1 MRYRTGN
8 CDLALGESKRVLLIS
23 QRFLG
28 KQNALWG
35 RNFLRAVRRSAMTA
49 IDAGSADTVSGRE
62 TLFLPISAPRTA
74 ATPATTTV
82 VTPRVQP
89 ALESRRQWE
98 RRYARLLRLTDTIV
112 VVVTTSVVA
121 IVGALLGVAPAEP
134 WEAARVPAIS
144 VALWLVLLAVIN
156 TRHRSIFGSGATEYK
171 RVAQATGLSF
181 GLLAALFVVTQMPG
195 IRVQL
200 FEALPVGLF
209 LLLVGRWA
217 CRRWLGSQRLQGR
230 YSSRALVVG
239 TRDDVEYV
247 IRSLG
252 TSGIHGYTIV
262 GAVTP
267 DRSESQLT
275 VDGRGYEVVGTTSTV
290 AACARAVGADSIIV
304 ASSDRDDPDMVKR
317 ISWQL
322 EGAAAELI
330 LSSRLVDVAGPRLSL
345 RPVDGLPL
353 IHVQI
358 PEFEG
363 GKHIM
368 KRAMDIV
375 VATIALIPIT
385 VMVPFLALL
394 IKLDSKGPVFFRQT
408 RIGRDGREFKMVK
421 FRTMRVNAEA
431 ELAALAAANEGAG
444 PLFKMKS
451 DPRVTRVGAILR
463 KFSLDELPQFWNV
476 LVGDM
481 SVVGPRPP
489 LPSEVTTYNGT
500 VFRRLYIKPGITGL
514 WQISGRS
521 DLSWDESVRLDLRY
535 VENWSVMSDLM
546 IMWRTAAVMFAPQGA
561 Y

>member
-1 MRYRTGN
+1 VGQRRHGRYSSR
-8 CDLALGESKRVLLIS
+8 ALVVGTRADIEYVIRS
-23 QRFLG
+23 LG
-28 KQNALWG
+28 TNG
-35 RNFLRAVRRSAMTA
+35 VH
-49 IDAGSADTVSGRE
+49 GYTV
-62 TLFLPISAPRTA
+62 
-74 ATPATTTV
+74 
-82 VTPRVQP
+82 
-89 ALESRRQWE
+89 
-98 RRYARLLRLTDTIV
+98 
-112 VVVTTSVVA
+112 
-121 IVGALLGVAPAEP
+121 VGALIGSAPNEL
-134 WEAARVPAIS
+134 WEAVRVPAIS
-144 VALWLVLLAVIN
+144 VVLWLALLTMLN
-156 TRHRSIFGSGATEYK
+156 TRHRSIIGSGATEYK
-171 RVAQATGLSF
+171 RVAQATGFSF
-181 GLLAALFVVTQMPG
+181 GLLAALFVITQLPG
-195 IRVQL
+195 IRIQL
-200 FEALPVGLF
+200 VAALPVGLF
-209 LLLVGRWA
+209 LLLVSRWA
-217 CRRWLGSQRLQGR
+217 CRRWLVGQRRHGR

-239 TRDDVEYV
+239 TRADIEYV

-252 TSGIHGYTIV
+252 TNGVHGYTVV
-262 GAVTP
+262 GAATADADAGPIVID
-267 DRSESQLT
+267 DRT
-275 VDGRGYEVVGTTSTV
+275 YEIVGTTNTV
-290 AACARAVGADSIIV
+290 AASARALGADSIIV
-304 ASSDRDDPDMVKR
+304 ASTDLDDPDMVKR

-363 GKHIM
+363 GKHIL

-375 VATIALIPIT
+375 VATLALIPIALLT
-385 VMVPFLALL
+385 PFLALL
-394 IKLDSKGPVFFRQT
+394 IKVDSRGPVFFRQT

-421 FRTMRVNAEA
+421 FRTMRVTAEA
-431 ELAALAAANEGAG
+431 ELAALVAANDGAG
-444 PLFKMKS
+444 PLFKMKR
-451 DPRVTRVGAILR
+451 DPRITRVGAILR

-514 WQISGRS
+514 WQVSGRS

-546 IMWRTAAVMFAPQGA
+546 IMWRTAAVMIAPQGA